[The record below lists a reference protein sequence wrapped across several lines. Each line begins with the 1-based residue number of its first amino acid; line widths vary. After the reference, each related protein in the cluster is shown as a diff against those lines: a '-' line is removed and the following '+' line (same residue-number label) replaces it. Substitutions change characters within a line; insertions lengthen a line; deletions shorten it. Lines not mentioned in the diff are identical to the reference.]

1 MGLVVSDMSM
11 SLDGYIA
18 GPNAGVDN
26 PHLAPVLLGGGIRL
40 FDGVRP
46 NHIEL

>member
-1 MGLVVSDMSM
+1 MGLVISDMSM

-26 PHLAPVLLGGGIRL
+26 PLGDGGGAIALRSA
-40 FDGVRP
+40 GRCSW
-46 NHIEL
+46 